1 MVSTWSPVVCETE
14 EQEVIRGCSVSY
26 PTLLQELEKSFAL
39 CSTQAVLRTE
49 VTNVDRNS
57 GHWLVGVTE
66 QIN

>member
-1 MVSTWSPVVCETE
+1 M
-14 EQEVIRGCSVSY
+14 SY

-39 CSTQAVLRTE
+39 YSTQAELRTG
-49 VTNVDRNS
+49 VTNVDKNS